1 MKRIEAA
8 SSLVCVT
15 RVLLLGDLTRGGFA
29 GPWAAVGSRGFDP
42 AESPER
48 TPDRLFETTPGVL
61 DSSADGGGAT
71 RESPL
76 MPLTVGSHALEA
88 VLFSGLVE
96 LWRGSCVD
104 AGGDE
109 DEGGAVWLNIF
120 EWWVEFEDA
129 LVGVTVGAAGRAA
142 P

>member
-1 MKRIEAA
+1 MAPP
-8 SSLVCVT
+8 SN
-15 RVLLLGDLTRGGFA
+15 
-29 GPWAAVGSRGFDP
+29 P
-42 AESPER
+42 AESLE
-48 TPDRLFETTPGVL
+48 RLFETTPGVL
-61 DSSADGGGAT
+61 ESSADGNEAT
-71 RESPL
+71 GESPL
-76 MPLTVGSHALEA
+76 TPLTVGNHALEA

-104 AGGDE
+104 VGGGENE
-109 DEGGAVWLNIF
+109 DGVLWLKMF